1 MFILGNHKDFSHIW
15 FVSNNKK
22 LYFFTSSFPFGSGET
37 FIETEIQYLSKRFN
51 EIFIVSNDLTST
63 VIRDIPSNVTLKR
76 IRYELNTFEKLMSLF
91 FVFNHFF
98 WDELLHVRLKYNKKI
113 SLGIVKTAL
122 SSLFNAKRLSKEFID
137 LKILNSNSIYY
148 SYWSN
153 DNALALALLKK
164 NKNIKCV
171 SRIHGWDVFFGP
183 SKYNYLPFR
192 NLMSQNL
199 NAIYS
204 ISKEGINYCNNYW
217 KINNYSFLKQSRLGV
232 EKGIYNDENVDK
244 FLLVSC
250 SRLISLKRVDLIVDS
265 LAKIKF
271 NMKWVH
277 FGDGEKF
284 NEVLNLSKNR
294 LPYNIEYEFKGRIEN
309 KLILDF
315 YKLERPNL
323 FLNLSSSEGIPVSI
337 MEAMSFSIPTIAT
350 NVGGTSE
357 IVNNDNGYLLKSNPS
372 AESVA
377 DKIIEFFNLSSE
389 EKNKKRNQAF
399 KTWEERFNAE
409 KNYTSF
415 AEDILSL

>member
-1 MFILGNHKDFSHIW
+1 M
-15 FVSNNKK
+15 NNLVNKEK
-22 LYFFTSSFPFGSGET
+22 VLYFFTSSFPLGFSET
-37 FIETEIQYLSKRFN
+37 FIENEIQFLSKKFN
-51 EIFIVSNDLTST
+51 KVHIISNDLTSI

-76 IRYELNTFEKLMSLF
+76 IRYELTTFEKLMSLF

-98 WDELLHVRLKYNKKI
+98 WNELLHVKLKYNKKI

-122 SSLFNAKRLSKEFID
+122 SSLFNAKRLSREFIN

-164 NKNIKCV
+164 NKNIKCI
-171 SRIHGWDVFFGP
+171 SRIHGWDVFFDP
-183 SKYNYLPFR
+183 SKYNYLPYR
-192 NLMSQNL
+192 NLISKNI

-204 ISKEGINYCNNYW
+204 ISQAGINYCHNYW
-217 KINNYSFLKQSRLGV
+217 KINNNSFLKLSRLGV
-232 EKGIYNDENVDK
+232 EKGIYYDENVGK

-250 SRLISLKRVDLIVDS
+250 SSLISLKRVDLLVYS

-271 NMKWVH
+271 NMKWIH

-284 NEVLNLSKNR
+284 NEVLNLSKNI

-337 MEAMSFSIPTIAT
+337 MEAMSYGIPVIAT
-350 NVGGTSE
+350 NVGGVSE
-357 IVNNDNGYLLKSNPS
+357 IVNNDNGYLIQSDPNPKLV
-372 AESVA
+372 AE
-377 DKIIEFFNLSSE
+377 KIKGFYNSTLEF
-389 EKNKKRNQAF
+389 KNKKRMAAY
-399 KTWEERFNAE
+399 KTWESN
-409 KNYTSF
+409 
-415 AEDILSL
+415 